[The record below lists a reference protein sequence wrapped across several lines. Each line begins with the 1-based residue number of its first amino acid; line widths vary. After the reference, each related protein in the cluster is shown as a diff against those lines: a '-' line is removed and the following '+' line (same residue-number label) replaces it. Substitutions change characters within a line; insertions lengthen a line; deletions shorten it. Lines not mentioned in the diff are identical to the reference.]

1 MMKELIRKI
10 LKEETED
17 FYTCL
22 PLFRNFKMPEDGFVV
37 TDKKYGIT
45 NIDNFFWKVVDL
57 VDYKSDND
65 YDRIRELFLNLNRF
79 CGIKSVVF
87 DALKESFYSK
97 IEALEERWG
106 NDIYNVGD
114 DSWSDLRSD
123 IVSRGK
129 DFYIKAMS
137 DFDMVQRMANDEDF
151 TESFSYAFP
160 YERELI

>member
-1 MMKELIRKI
+1 MKELIRKI

-17 FYTCL
+17 FVGCL
-22 PLFRNFKMPEDGFVV
+22 PLFKEFKMPEDGFVV

-65 YDRIRELFLNLNRF
+65 YDRIRDMFLNLNRF
-79 CGIKSVVF
+79 CGIKSDVF
-87 DALKESFYSK
+87 DALKKSFYAK

-106 NDIYNVGD
+106 DDIYNVGD

-123 IVSRGK
+123 IISRGK
-129 DFYIKAMS
+129 DFYVKAMS
-137 DFDMVQRMANDEDF
+137 DFDMVQRMANDEDYK
-151 TESFSYAFP
+151 ESFQYAFP
-160 YERELI
+160 YERELV